1 MFLLFPDLAQAV
13 RLRVCSASIILIRP
27 VRLQQIQPVQFL
39 EFAVN
44 AQPCAFVF
52 GVDLAAAVPLSAA
65 RPVDERFCALRHG
78 TDAAGLAEHTVAAHP
93 AGLAEDARTLDLSE
107 KQRVIRGEDR
117 DRGIGRDSL
126 CAVAAGQT
134 DDGLR
139 AAVAQGLEIA
149 LDEQHMAA
157 LVRQGRTDCLDP
169 LLLQQLAHLLQLLF
183 SAGLTGCGAAGA
195 ADQRDAAYTVQH
207 RKNLLHGLF
216 LVTIICF
223 SLKNRK
229 QSAPKEGALCS

>member
-1 MFLLFPDLAQAV
+1 M
-13 RLRVCSASIILIRP
+13 RSHG
-27 VRLQQIQPVQFL
+27 
-39 EFAVN
+39 
-44 AQPCAFVF
+44 AFVF

-117 DRGIGRDSL
+117 DHGIGRDSL

-157 LVRQGRTDCLDP
+157 LVRQDVPTVSIPCSCSSWRICSSS
-169 LLLQQLAHLLQLLF
+169 F
-183 SAGLTGCGAAGA
+183 SPP
-195 ADQRDAAYTVQH
+195 V
-207 RKNLLHGLF
+207 
-216 LVTIICF
+216 
-223 SLKNRK
+223 
-229 QSAPKEGALCS
+229 